1 MALPATSLL
10 PTTPEAYLDWEEA
23 QQERHEFYRGE
34 VFAMAGGSF
43 RHSQLT
49 ANVTRRLGNALDGS
63 GCQVLS
69 SDMRV
74 LVRANGLYTY
84 PDLSAICGE
93 PEFETDRETTL
104 TNPVLIIEVLSD
116 STESYDRG
124 AKFRLYREI
133 PSLVE
138 YVLISQKERAVDV
151 FRRDARG
158 WLVVEP
164 DADSVELVSVGATLS
179 LDDLYE
185 GVTVDAAEHPTPGE
199 ASGERA

>member
-10 PTTPEAYLDWEEA
+10 PTTPEAYLDWEEH
-23 QQERHEFYRGE
+23 QLERHEFYQGE
-34 VFAMAGGSF
+34 VFAMAGGTF
-43 RHSQLT
+43 KHSQLT
-49 ANVTRRLGNALDGS
+49 ANATGELSSALRGS

-74 LVRANGLYTY
+74 LVRENGLYTY

-93 PEFETDRETTL
+93 PEFAHDRETTL
-104 TNPVLIIEVLSD
+104 TNPVLVIEVLSD

-133 PSLVE
+133 SSLVE

-158 WLVVEP
+158 WVVVEP
-164 DADSVELVSVGATLS
+164 DGDQIVLASVGATLS
-179 LDDLYE
+179 LERLYE
-185 GVTVDAAEHPTPGE
+185 GVTLPDPEHPVARRQQT
-199 ASGERA
+199 